1 MKKITFLFSI
11 LCLFVLLGC
20 TTELISNDEA
30 STNTKTN
37 TDNVDYTVTENTVV
51 DNQSSVNEEVC
62 FTTNLIAGQNHIAG
76 TVTVEN
82 DGENL
87 IITYTTNG
95 DWTIDATHLS
105 IGGCDDGSIPTTGS
119 GNPKIGHFEYRSTH
133 SDGVNRVV
141 YTISLD
147 DILEDYCF
155 AAHAEVKGPTGGETA
170 WAEGTEFSGNSWA
183 MYVEAKLS
191 DCDDDETPPP
201 Y

>member
-1 MKKITFLFSI
+1 MKKFTFLFSI
-11 LCLFVLLGC
+11 LCLFVLQGC
-20 TTELISNDEA
+20 TTELISNDETSISKKA
-30 STNTKTN
+30 D
-37 TDNVDYTVTENTVV
+37 TDALDYTVTESTIVS
-51 DNQSSVNEEVC
+51 NQSDTNDEVC
-62 FTTNLIAGQNHIAG
+62 ITTNLIAGQHHIAG

-87 IITYTTNG
+87 IITYTTND

-119 GNPKIGHFEYRSTH
+119 GNPKIGHFEYHSTH
-133 SDGVNRVV
+133 SDGVNQVT
-141 YTISLD
+141 YTVSLE

-155 AAHAEVKGPTGGETA
+155 AAHAEVQGPTGGETA
-170 WAEGTEFSGNSWA
+170 WAEGYEFSGNSWA

-191 DCDDDETPPP
+191 DCDESDPPA

>member
-1 MKKITFLFSI
+1 MLLALTLSV
-11 LCLFVLLGC
+11 FVLFGC
-20 TTELISNDEA
+20 STELISKDEIST
-30 STNTKTN
+30 STNTDKKE
-37 TDNVDYTVTENTVV
+37 YIVTENTEVESQ
-51 DNQSSVNEEVC
+51 NSVNDDQVC
-62 FTTNLIAGQNHIAG
+62 FTTNLIAGQHHIAG
-76 TVTVEN
+76 TVTIEN

-119 GNPKIGHFEYRSTH
+119 GNPKIGHFEYHSTH
-133 SDGVNRVV
+133 TDGVSQVT
-141 YTISLD
+141 YTISLE

-155 AAHAEVKGPTGGETA
+155 AAHAEVKGSTGGETA

-183 MYVEAKLS
+183 MYIEATLS
-191 DCDDDETPPP
+191 DCDENDPPA

>member
-1 MKKITFLFSI
+1 MKKNMLLALTLNLI
-11 LCLFVLLGC
+11 VLLGC
-20 TTELISNDEA
+20 TTELVSNDEA
-30 STNTKTN
+30 STNKKTN
-37 TDNVDYTVTENTVV
+37 TDNVDYTVTENTVA
-51 DNQSSVNEEVC
+51 DNQNSTNDEVC
-62 FTTNLIAGQNHIAG
+62 FTTNLIAGQHHIAG

-119 GNPKIGHFEYRSTH
+119 GNPKIGHFEYHSTH
-133 SDGVNRVV
+133 SDGVNQVT

-191 DCDDDETPPP
+191 DCDENDPPS